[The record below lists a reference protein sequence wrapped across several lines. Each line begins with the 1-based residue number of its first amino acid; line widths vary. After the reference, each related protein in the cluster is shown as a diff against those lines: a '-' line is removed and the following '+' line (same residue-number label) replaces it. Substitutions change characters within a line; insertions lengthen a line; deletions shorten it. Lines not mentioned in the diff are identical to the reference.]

1 LEINVAGESVT
12 ATDELVEG
20 DVDWGETVV
29 ASAVEM
35 DAITDTLELETI
47 GDELAGGVVSD
58 ADVTATGAVFGAEVG
73 EGLRVGF
80 FVVLAVLVEALE
92 TEESGL
98 RFLEAMEESDSPD
111 LRFPFVFAGAGRC
124 DWISSRW

>member
-1 LEINVAGESVT
+1 LEVNVAGESAT
-12 ATDELVEG
+12 ATDEL

-47 GDELAGGVVSD
+47 GDELAGRVVSD

-98 RFLEAMEESDSPD
+98 RFLEGMEESDSPD
-111 LRFPFVFAGAGRC
+111 LRFPFVFVFAGAGRC
-124 DWISSRW
+124 DWISSRR